1 MGQLSDNTIL
11 ITRGTIIDPTSDLN
25 RTTVD
30 LFIENGLVKTIS
42 KTAIK
47 QKADVTIDAKGCYIL
62 PGLLDLRCQ
71 LKDPGYE
78 HQEDITT
85 GAAAAAASG
94 FTALAVQPTTD
105 PVVQNKSQIEYL
117 KQLSDKVLPDILPI
131 GAATHNMES
140 QDISE
145 MYDMRQAGAVGFSN
159 GDNGYQSSGT
169 LTRALLYSK
178 QVGGLIMSHA
188 LDADLAVGASV
199 NESAVTIHTGLK
211 QQPDLAETSQIK
223 KEIDIAEYAD
233 APMHFSH
240 ISSAKSVDLIRK
252 AKKAGLNISC
262 DVSIWHLIYTDNAI
276 LEYDTNFKVTP
287 PFRSEADRK
296 ALIKGVN
303 DGTIDAIVS
312 DHNPQNVENKQV
324 EFDYAQCGI
333 NGLQSFYALY
343 NEKLTDVIDLETF
356 VARAAFNPRT
366 LLGMAA
372 NGIKKGAKANL
383 WVADPAT
390 DWKLD
395 KTTNLSRSENNPL
408 FNSVLKGKCQF
419 IINGLNHN
427 SY

>member
-1 MGQLSDNTIL
+1 M
-11 ITRGTIIDPTSDLN
+11 
-25 RTTVD
+25 
-30 LFIENGLVKTIS
+30 S

-140 QDISE
+140 QDITE

-312 DHNPQNVENKQV
+312 DHNPQNVEKQT
-324 EFDYAQCGI
+324 
-333 NGLQSFYALY
+333 S
-343 NEKLTDVIDLETF
+343 
-356 VARAAFNPRT
+356 
-366 LLGMAA
+366 
-372 NGIKKGAKANL
+372 
-383 WVADPAT
+383 
-390 DWKLD
+390 
-395 KTTNLSRSENNPL
+395 
-408 FNSVLKGKCQF
+408 
-419 IINGLNHN
+419 
-427 SY
+427 